1 MNLYYIQIIEV
12 IVILSTKKIHIIFP
26 KSYKLCR
33 KNHKKNNCV
42 RKKSQINSINL
53 TISIIDFFCDSDQIP
68 FEKKKQHS
76 AAQIIA
82 GNSLNSIPSI
92 SLSKQFIVTISYSS
106 LQKFIAYFAH
116 TSIAFTGKIH
126 NFFLQILKQKRN
138 VKG

>member
-92 SLSKQFIVTISYSS
+92 SLSIQFLITISYSS
-106 LQKFIAYFAH
+106 FV
-116 TSIAFTGKIH
+116 KIYRLFCLH
-126 NFFLQILKQKRN
+126 INCFYRENPQFFSSNFEAKK
-138 VKG
+138 KC